1 MLFIDPLG
9 TGNFFPIDSI
19 NKILFDPVL
28 SELKIITTNEIFVTN
43 SKERIFQ
50 FICDCNSLFS
60 KRFLSSVDE
69 KIWNHIYIEL
79 LKEVRL

>member
-9 TGNFFPIDSI
+9 TGKFIPVDSI
-19 NKILFDPVL
+19 NKIVFDPVL
-28 SELKIITTNEIFVTN
+28 SELRIITNNETFFTN

-60 KRFLSSVDE
+60 KRFLSSIDE

-79 LKEVRL
+79 LKEFRL

>member
-9 TGNFFPIDSI
+9 TGKFIPVDSI
-19 NKILFDPVL
+19 KKILFDPVL
-28 SELKIITTNEIFVTN
+28 NELRIETNKETITIF

-60 KRFLSSVDE
+60 KRFLSSIDE